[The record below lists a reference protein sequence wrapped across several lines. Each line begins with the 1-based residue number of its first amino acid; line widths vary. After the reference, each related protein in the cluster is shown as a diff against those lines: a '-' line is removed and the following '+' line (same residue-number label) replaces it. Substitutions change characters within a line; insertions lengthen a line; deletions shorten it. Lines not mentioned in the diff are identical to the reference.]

1 MPTPDPE
8 FPTVPIV
15 SWHAHIYFD
24 GPAQRATAATLREA
38 IAQRF
43 AVQLGRWHDV
53 LVGPHT
59 RPMYQV
65 AFDVALFARFVP
77 WLALHRQGLDVLVH
91 PNTLAPRADHIH
103 HALWL
108 GERLAVKPEVLAE
121 HISADEEDPVTV
133 NTRPQLPSDPV
144 AP

>member
-38 IAQRF
+38 IGQRF

-103 HALWL
+103 PALWL

-121 HISADEEDPVTV
+121 HINADEEDPVTV
-133 NTRPQLPSDPV
+133 NTRPHLMSDPV
-144 AP
+144 TP